1 MTLMYNPS
9 PEIAAPPQRKTP
21 RLNGARVVGVRPGSP
36 FLHALAATG
45 ERPMTFS
52 AAGLPAG
59 LRLDSATGIITG
71 TVSTRGTCEVS
82 VSATNSHGT
91 ARRTLRIVV
100 GNEISLTPPMG
111 FNTYGGWGPFV
122 TEANI
127 RTGAQALVNTGLS
140 QHGYCYVN
148 IDDGWQ
154 AGRGGKEHAIQPNE
168 KFSDM
173 RRLCDDLHALGFK
186 AGIYSTPWTS
196 TYEGFIGGSSD
207 AADGAWTRPEP
218 PRSGI
223 GKFGRHC
230 FAAEDARQWAA
241 WGFDYCKYDWGI
253 DSVARARQM
262 RDALDATGRDFVL
275 ELSNAAPLA
284 EAAEYTASGNM
295 CRTTTDITDVWDRR
309 QLPASMRD
317 FGALGIYDIWT
328 RHRDWA
334 PLNRPGHWN
343 MPCPL
348 RVGLLGGW
356 DLKPLAPTRLTP
368 AEQYSHISLWCLW
381 SAPLIIGCPVER
393 LDSFTL
399 SLLNNDEV
407 LDLDQ
412 DPLGQ
417 QARQLATDAP
427 GNLVKEL
434 WDGSKAV
441 GLFNTGDVEDEVSVG
456 WRDLGISGPHTV
468 RDLWRQADIGVTDS
482 RFVARVP
489 AHGVVLVRLS
499 AGDTLS
505 AGSANPGLAGVA
517 LRRR

>member
-1 MTLMYNPS
+1 MTQLYDGCVPIMT
-9 PEIAAPPQRKTP
+9 PPPLKTP
-21 RLNGARVVGVRPGSP
+21 RLNGARVVGVRSGSP

-45 ERPMTFS
+45 DRPMTFS
-52 AAGLPAG
+52 AIGLPTG
-59 LRLDSATGIITG
+59 LRLDSVTGIITG
-71 TVSTRGTCEVS
+71 TVSTRGACDVTVG
-82 VSATNSHGT
+82 AANSHGKT
-91 ARRTLRIVV
+91 ERTLRIMV
-100 GNEISLTPPMG
+100 GDAISLTPPMG

-122 TEANI
+122 TETDI
-127 RTGAQALVNTGLS
+127 RAGAQALVKSGLS

-154 AGRGGKEHAIQPNE
+154 GRRGGKENAIQPND
-168 KFSDM
+168 KFGDM
-173 RRLCDDLHALGFK
+173 RSLCDDLHALGFK
-186 AGIYSTPWTS
+186 AGIYSTPWAS

-207 AADGAWTRPEP
+207 AVDGAWISPDP

-223 GKFGRHC
+223 GKFGSHC
-230 FAAEDARQWAA
+230 FAIEDARQWAA

-253 DSVARARQM
+253 DSLARAQYM

-275 ELSNAAPLA
+275 ELSNAAPFA
-284 EAAEYTASGNM
+284 QAADYTAIGNM
-295 CRTTTDITDVWDRR
+295 CRTTTDITDVWDRK
-309 QLPASMRD
+309 QLPASQRD
-317 FGALGIYDIWT
+317 FGAMGIYDIWM

-334 PLNRPGHWN
+334 PFNRPGHWN

-356 DLKPLAPTRLTP
+356 DLKPLTPTRLTP

-412 DPLGQ
+412 DSLGQ
-417 QARQLATDAP
+417 QARQLAPDSP
-427 GNLVKEL
+427 DILVKEL

-441 GLFNTGDVEDEVSVG
+441 GLFNTSDTEDELTVS
-456 WRDLGISGPHTV
+456 WSDLGITGPHTI
-468 RDLWRQADIGVTDS
+468 RDLWRQTDIGVSDT
-482 RFVARVP
+482 RFSARIM
-489 AHGVVLVRLS
+489 AHGVVLIRLS
-499 AGDTLS
+499 DIDTTS
-505 AGSANPGLAGVA
+505 AKHANPGSFA
-517 LRRR
+517 